1 MNEGKHPADRLAD
14 AVRTIL
20 KELGEDPSREGLQRT
35 PHRAAQAFRFLTR
48 GYAQDPRQIIESAIF
63 ASESR
68 DMIIV
73 KDIEIYSLCEHHL
86 LPFYGRCHIGYVPDG
101 RVVGVSKLA
110 RLADAYARRL
120 QQQERLTHQIAAAL
134 MDALQPIGVGVVIE
148 ARHLC
153 MMMRGVEKQNSA
165 MVTSAMLGHFRS
177 SMATR
182 SEFLQLIGRPSPS

>member
-1 MNEGKHPADRLAD
+1 MKPGSDLIADCVERII
-14 AVRTIL
+14 R
-20 KELGEDPSREGLQRT
+20 ELGEDPARPGLEGT
-35 PHRAAQAFRFLTR
+35 PGRVAAAYRFLTR
-48 GYAQDPRQIIESAIF
+48 GYGQDPRQIIESAIF
-63 ASESR
+63 PAESH

-86 LPFYGRCHIGYVPDG
+86 LPFFGRCHIGYVPDG

-120 QQQERLTHQIAAAL
+120 QQQERLTHQIATAL
-134 MDALQPIGVGVVIE
+134 METLKPIGVGVVIE

-177 SMATR
+177 SIATR
-182 SEFLQLIGRPSPS
+182 SEFLRLIGHNSLA